1 MRNLTTLIL
10 LTIVLLGCTSNDK
23 MNLNE
28 GFFSDR
34 GLISAEM
41 EIAPNEITPDRSDQ
55 VSVTPDRKIIKTGFL
70 EIKSTGIGHSRL
82 RIDSLSKK
90 YDCFVSSENFM
101 ESSNRWTYNLT
112 IRIAA
117 KSFDEFLETIINGPD
132 KIKNKTIDASDVTE
146 QYYDLKSRLETNLA
160 VEKRYRDLLNKAQVI
175 KEILEIE
182 KSLGEIR
189 GEIESQQG
197 RLNRL
202 ESQIAFS
209 TLNISLYQDK
219 TLKQTTTARDPFS
232 TRLGR
237 SLVNGWNGLIGF
249 LIGFLSF
256 WPLWLILI
264 GAYIAFIQI
273 KKKRNG

>member
-146 QYYDLKSRLETNLA
+146 QYYEQHL
-160 VEKRYRDLLNKAQVI
+160 
-175 KEILEIE
+175 
-182 KSLGEIR
+182 
-189 GEIESQQG
+189 
-197 RLNRL
+197 
-202 ESQIAFS
+202 
-209 TLNISLYQDK
+209 
-219 TLKQTTTARDPFS
+219 
-232 TRLGR
+232 TRT
-237 SLVNGWNGLIGF
+237 VYLIGLSRF
-249 LIGFLSF
+249 LQTV
-256 WPLWLILI
+256 PVT
-264 GAYIAFIQI
+264 
-273 KKKRNG
+273 